1 MNQGEAPTKVC
12 ASCGRTFAWRKKWE
26 RSWDQVRYCSD
37 QCRREKPGKLDAALE
52 AAILELLA
60 MRDRGASICPSE
72 AARAV
77 APEGWKPLMERTRR
91 AARRLA
97 RENKLEITQ
106 GGSAVD
112 PDRFKGPIRLRLKP
126 SAIK

>member
-1 MNQGEAPTKVC
+1 MTRGDMPTKVC
-12 ASCGRTFAWRKKWE
+12 QTCGRTFAWRKKWE

-37 QCRREKPGKLDAALE
+37 QCRREKPGPLDAQLE

-60 MRDRGASICPSE
+60 TSDDGATICPSE

-77 APEGWKPLMERTRR
+77 RPDDFQPLMERTRR

-97 RENKLEITQ
+97 RDGRIEITQ
-106 GGSAVD
+106 GGAAVS
-112 PDRFKGPIRLRLKP
+112 PDDIRGPIRLGAKG
-126 SAIK
+126 